1 MLHEYSD
8 LNQFLKTLDIDNET
22 MAEQIV
28 QWSNINSG
36 SLNVPGLDR
45 MAAILTKAFSILGC
59 EVRVMSLPP
68 LQDIDKLGRINTI
81 DVGPMLQFRKRP
93 LAPVQVLLAG
103 HMDTVFDLDHPF
115 QETIRRSQQVLNG
128 PGVADMK
135 GGLCVMLHALQAF
148 EKSPHAH
155 QLGWEVLINPDE
167 EIGSQGS
174 SFFFEER
181 AKAHHVGL
189 LFEPAMDTAGTLAG
203 ERKGRGLFT
212 LVVRGLASH
221 AGRAFEKGR
230 NAITLLAQII
240 GRLDDLNGQRHEVTL
255 NVGHIQGGGATNMV
269 PDLAIARIDVRM
281 KNNED
286 AIWLKK
292 AFDTVVASF
301 ISSEGF
307 TVELHGHFTRIPK
320 LLNGKTLAL
329 YELVKGIGQE
339 IGQTIAWKPSGGCC
353 DGNNLAAVGLP
364 NIDTL
369 GVLGGEIHSDKEFII
384 VDSLVER
391 VKLTTAILIR
401 LSEKGF
407 QRNEQ

>member
-1 MLHEYSD
+1 M
-8 LNQFLKTLDIDNET
+8 
-22 MAEQIV
+22 
-28 QWSNINSG
+28 
-36 SLNVPGLDR
+36 
-45 MAAILTKAFSILGC
+45 
-59 EVRVMSLPP
+59 
-68 LQDIDKLGRINTI
+68 
-81 DVGPMLQFRKRP
+81 
-93 LAPVQVLLAG
+93 
-103 HMDTVFDLDHPF
+103 
-115 QETIRRSQQVLNG
+115 
-128 PGVADMK
+128 
-135 GGLCVMLHALQAF
+135 
-148 EKSPHAH
+148 
-155 QLGWEVLINPDE
+155 
-167 EIGSQGS
+167 
-174 SFFFEER
+174 
-181 AKAHHVGL
+181 
-189 LFEPAMDTAGTLAG
+189 
-203 ERKGRGLFT
+203 
-212 LVVRGLASH
+212 
-221 AGRAFEKGR
+221 
-230 NAITLLAQII
+230 
-240 GRLDDLNGQRHEVTL
+240 
-255 NVGHIQGGGATNMV
+255 
-269 PDLAIARIDVRM
+269 
-281 KNNED
+281 